1 MKGIAGR
8 AVKPAIAARDRYFL
22 QGSAWREPIGAASDE
37 FQAFVARARLP
48 LGAALSSVAAM
59 TDAHSAGILPCQS
72 IDELIAREA
81 ITSQTPFD
89 IDQVQP
95 ASLDLRLGA
104 RCWRV
109 RASFLPGRHRRVLE
123 RLSDVAM
130 HELDLTQGAVLE
142 KGCVYIAEIQER
154 LTLPHNI
161 AARGNPKSSTGRVD
175 VFVRLLTDNSRA
187 FDDVEAGYDGPL
199 FIEIAPQTFSV
210 LVRAGTR
217 LNQLRLKRG
226 EPAKLSIRSVG
237 VDLSPGVVG
246 FRGRR
251 HAGVIDLDREDGHDP
266 RDFWEPLETRH
277 GELLLDP
284 GEFYILA
291 SKDDIEI
298 PALEAAEMTPIDPSV
313 GEFRVHYA
321 GFFDPGFGTEEAG
334 AVGSKGVLEV
344 RSHETPFLLEDGQT
358 VARLVYEPLTA
369 RPVRLYGEGGSH
381 YQRQGLKLSKHF
393 KAWR

>member
-1 MKGIAGR
+1 M
-8 AVKPAIAARDRYFL
+8 
-22 QGSAWREPIGAASDE
+22 S
-37 FQAFVARARLP
+37 
-48 LGAALSSVAAM
+48 
-59 TDAHSAGILPCQS
+59 
-72 IDELIAREA
+72 
-81 ITSQTPFD
+81 
-89 IDQVQP
+89 
-95 ASLDLRLGA
+95 
-104 RCWRV
+104 
-109 RASFLPGRHRRVLE
+109 
-123 RLSDVAM
+123 
-130 HELDLTQGAVLE
+130 
-142 KGCVYIAEIQER
+142 
-154 LTLPHNI
+154 
-161 AARGNPKSSTGRVD
+161 ARGNPKSSTGRVD
-175 VFVRLLTDNSRA
+175 VFVRLLSDHSKA
-187 FDDVEAGYDGPL
+187 FDDIEAGYDGPL
-199 FIEIAPQTFSV
+199 YIEIAPQTFSV

-226 EPAKLSIRSVG
+226 EPVKLATKSVG
-237 VDLSPGVVG
+237 VDLTPGDGIVG

-251 HAGVIDLDREDGHDP
+251 HAGVIDLDHEDGHDP

-291 SKDDIEI
+291 SKDDVQI
-298 PALEAAEMTPIDPSV
+298 PVLEAAEMTPIDPSV

-369 RPVRLYGEGGSH
+369 RPERLYGEGGSH

>member
-1 MKGIAGR
+1 
-8 AVKPAIAARDRYFL
+8 
-22 QGSAWREPIGAASDE
+22 
-37 FQAFVARARLP
+37 
-48 LGAALSSVAAM
+48 M
-59 TDAHSAGILPCQS
+59 TDAHAAGILPCQS
-72 IDELIAREA
+72 IEDLIAQEA

-89 IDQVQP
+89 TDQVQP
-95 ASLDLRLGA
+95 ASLDLRLGV

-109 RASFLPGRHRRVLE
+109 RASFLPGVARRVPE
-123 RLSDVAM
+123 RLKDVAM
-130 HELDLTQGAVLE
+130 HELDLSKGAVLE

-154 LTLPHNI
+154 LSLPANV

-175 VFVRLLTDNSRA
+175 VFVRLLSDHSKA
-187 FDDVEAGYDGPL
+187 FDDIEAGYEGPL
-199 FIEIAPQTFSV
+199 YIEIAPQTFSV

-226 EPAKLSIRSVG
+226 EPVKLAIKSVG
-237 VDLSPGVVG
+237 VDLTPGEGGIVG

-251 HAGVIDLDREDGHDP
+251 HAGVIDLDHVDGHDP
-266 RDFWEPLETRH
+266 RDFWEPLQTRH

-291 SKDDIEI
+291 SKDDVQI
-298 PALEAAEMTPIDPSV
+298 PVLEAAEMTPIDPSV

-369 RPVRLYGEGGSH
+369 RPDRLYGEGGSH

>member
-1 MKGIAGR
+1 
-8 AVKPAIAARDRYFL
+8 
-22 QGSAWREPIGAASDE
+22 
-37 FQAFVARARLP
+37 
-48 LGAALSSVAAM
+48 M
-59 TDAHSAGILPCQS
+59 TDAHAAGILPCQT
-72 IDELIAREA
+72 IDSLIAQEA

-89 IDQVQP
+89 RDQVQP
-95 ASLDLRLGA
+95 ASLDLRLGV

-109 RASFLPGRHRRVLE
+109 RASFLPGVARRVPD
-123 RLSDVAM
+123 RLKDVAM
-130 HELDLTQGAVLE
+130 HELDLSKGAVLE

-154 LTLPHNI
+154 LALPANV

-175 VFVRLLTDNSRA
+175 VFVRLLSDHSKA
-187 FDDVEAGYDGPL
+187 FDDIEAGYEGPL
-199 FIEIAPQTFSV
+199 YIEIAPQTFSV

-226 EPAKLSIRSVG
+226 DPVKLAIRSVG
-237 VDLSPGVVG
+237 VDLTPGDTGIVG

-251 HAGVIDLDREDGHDP
+251 HAGVVDLDHEDGHDP

-291 SKDDIEI
+291 SKDDVEI
-298 PALEAAEMTPIDPSV
+298 PVMEAAEMTPIDPSV

-358 VARLVYEPLTA
+358 VARLVYEPLTE
-369 RPVRLYGEGGSH
+369 RPARLYGEGGSH